1 MYNELKSGVYMF
13 RDFNEVICLGL
24 GGSYSEIAKDCL
36 FKKYDLYLYQRSLAS
51 IKECIEYVDENC
63 NAIAV
68 LPVETTY
75 KGIIRETIDN
85 LIMTK
90 NQNIQI
96 LAETVIP
103 VNDCILSKTTEFYS
117 IMGLIANPNALAKC
131 KNFVRDEM
139 PRQLNIVM
147 AENMDESARLLN
159 NYNLTYSIIGT
170 HNTAEIYNLNVL
182 KEHIENDKDNNRRFI
197 VIGDAETEPTGND
210 KTSIVLFLNDRQGA
224 LMDIVQVFVKYH
236 INITHISSKMMNNRA
251 EEQAVFIDF
260 AGHKKDEVV
269 QNFIRVLGPNCKTVR
284 VIGSYTRF

>member
-1 MYNELKSGVYMF
+1 MEFIMF
-13 RDFNEVICLGL
+13 RDFNEIICLGM
-24 GGSYSEIAKDCL
+24 GGSYSEIAKDKL
-36 FKKYDLYLYQRSLAS
+36 FKKYDLYLYQKSLNS
-51 IKECIEYVDENC
+51 IRECIEYVDEFS

-68 LPVETTY
+68 LPVETSY

-117 IMGLIANPNALAKC
+117 LMGLIANPNALAKC
-131 KNFVRDEM
+131 KKFVREEM
-139 PRQLNIVM
+139 PRQLNVVM
-147 AENMDESARLLN
+147 AENMDESARLLG

-170 HNTAEIYNLNVL
+170 HKTAELYNLNVL
-182 KEHIENDKDNNRRFI
+182 KEHIEDDKDNNRRFI
-197 VIGDAETEPTGND
+197 VIGDGTTEPTGND
-210 KTSIVLFLNDRQGA
+210 KTSIVMFLNDRQGA

-236 INITHISSKMMNNRA
+236 INITHINSKMMNNNA
-251 EEQAVFIDF
+251 DEQAVFIDF
-260 AGHKKDEVV
+260 DGHCKDE
-269 QNFIRVLGPNCKTVR
+269 NIKSLLSDLESHCKTVR

>member
-1 MYNELKSGVYMF
+1 MF
-13 RDFNEVICLGL
+13 RDFNEVICLGM
-24 GGSYSEIAKDCL
+24 GGSYSEIAKDRL
-36 FKKYDLYLYQRSLAS
+36 FKQYDLYLYQQSLNS

-68 LPVETTY
+68 LPVETSY

-96 LAETVIP
+96 LAETIIP

-131 KNFVRDEM
+131 KKFVKDEM

-147 AENMDESARLLN
+147 AENMDESARLLS

-170 HNTAEIYNLNVL
+170 LKTAELYNLNIL
-182 KEHIENDKDNNRRFI
+182 KEHIEDDKNNNKRFI
-197 VIGDAETEPTGND
+197 VIGDGTTEPTGRD
-210 KTSIVLFLNDRQGA
+210 KTSIVLFLDDRQGA

-236 INITHISSKMMNNRA
+236 INITQINSKMMNNKA

-260 AGHKKDEVV
+260 DGHYKDD
-269 QNFIRVLGPNCKTVR
+269 IICLLLKDLGAYCKNCR
-284 VIGSYTRF
+284 IIGSYTTF

>member
-1 MYNELKSGVYMF
+1 MF
-13 RDFNEVICLGL
+13 RDFNEVICLGM
-24 GGSYSEIAKDCL
+24 GGSYSEIAKDKL
-36 FKKYDLYLYQRSLAS
+36 FKAHDLYLYQRSLNS
-51 IKECIEYVDENC
+51 IRECIEYVDEFS

-68 LPVETTY
+68 LPIETSY

-96 LAETVIP
+96 LAETVVP

-117 IMGLIANPNALAKC
+117 IMANPNALGKC
-131 KNFVRDEM
+131 KKFVKDEM

-147 AENMDESARLLN
+147 ADSMDDSARLLC

-170 HNTAEIYNLNVL
+170 KKTAELYNLNVL
-182 KEHIENDKDNNRRFI
+182 KEHIEDDKDNNRRFI
-197 VIGDAETEPTGND
+197 VIGDGTTKSTGND
-210 KTSIVLFLNDRQGA
+210 KSSIVMFLDDHQGA

-236 INITHISSKMMNNRA
+236 VNITHINSKMMNNRA

-260 AGHKKDEVV
+260 DGHKDDENIKLLLKDLA
-269 QNFIRVLGPNCKTVR
+269 QNCKSIR
-284 VIGSYTRF
+284 VIGSYTHF

>member
-1 MYNELKSGVYMF
+1 MF
-13 RDFNEVICLGL
+13 RDFNEIICLGM
-24 GGSYSEIAKDCL
+24 GGSYSEIAKDKL
-36 FKKYDLYLYQRSLAS
+36 FKAYDLYLYQRSLNS
-51 IKECIEYVDENC
+51 IRECIEYIDEFS

-68 LPVETTY
+68 LPVETSY

-117 IMGLIANPNALAKC
+117 IMGLIANPNALAKS
-131 KNFVRDEM
+131 KKFVKDEM

-147 AENMDESARLLN
+147 AENMDESARLLS

-170 HNTAEIYNLNVL
+170 HKTAELYNLNVL
-182 KEHIENDKDNNRRFI
+182 KEHIEDDKDNNRRFI
-197 VIGDAETEPTGND
+197 VIGDGTTNPTGND
-210 KTSIVLFLNDRQGA
+210 KTSIVMFLNDRQGA
-224 LMDIVQVFVKYH
+224 LMDIVQVFVKYQ
-236 INITHISSKMMNNRA
+236 INITHINSKMMNNNA
-251 EEQAVFIDF
+251 DEQAVFIDF
-260 AGHKKDEVV
+260 DGHCKDEMIK
-269 QNFIRVLGPNCKTVR
+269 NLLNDLDSHCKSIR